1 MKCIMSLYLSNV
13 DVARD
18 RFAGVLMTLRE
29 DDKKALLE
37 DETTELVCHYC
48 NEKYHFSREELEDMF
63 VPKGLI
69 Q

>member
-1 MKCIMSLYLSNV
+1 
-13 DVARD
+13 
-18 RFAGVLMTLRE
+18 MTLRE

-63 VPKGLI
+63 APKGLI